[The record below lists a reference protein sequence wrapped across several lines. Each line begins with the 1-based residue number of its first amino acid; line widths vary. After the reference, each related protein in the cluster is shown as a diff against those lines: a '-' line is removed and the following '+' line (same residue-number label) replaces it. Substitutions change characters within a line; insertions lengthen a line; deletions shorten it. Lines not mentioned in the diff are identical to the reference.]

1 MKITDVKEF
10 GQAIRKRRKG
20 LSYTQSYLAEFT
32 GLSVSFISDLE
43 RGKNTAELGKALY
56 LANTLG
62 LDVNVISRGSDEV

>member
-20 LSYTQSYLAEFT
+20 LSYTQSFLAEFT

-43 RGKNTAELGKALY
+43 RGKSTAELGKALY

-62 LDVNVISRGSDEV
+62 LDVNLISRGSDDI

>member
-10 GQAIRKRRKG
+10 GQAIRKRRKE
-20 LSYTQSYLAEFT
+20 LSYTQSFLAEFT

-43 RGKNTAELGKALY
+43 RGKSTAELGKALY

-62 LDVNVISRGSDEV
+62 LDVNLISRGSDDI